1 MKLKRIATSLTI
13 ATAFLCGAAHADTT
27 YTNTGVIGSPIYSM
41 GAPDT
46 TSYGEFFTAPGG
58 VLKSFTFQALSG
70 VSGNVD
76 LTIAAWDGSKPV
88 GPALYTSAPI
98 SYNGG
103 VQYLGANGINLTL
116 TAGTNYIAYLT
127 VAGVASPM
135 SEVSI
140 AGSNSDGGLGGG
152 FRFLNSAGTD
162 PLTLQTPW
170 SSWYVPAMAYT
181 ATFAP
186 AVPEPETYGMMLA
199 GLALVG
205 VLARRKRA

>member
-1 MKLKRIATSLTI
+1 MKLHPIASSI
-13 ATAFLCGAAHADTT
+13 AIAAAFLCGAAHADTT
-27 YTNTGVIGSPIYSM
+27 YTNTAAVGAPIYQL

-70 VSGNVD
+70 QSGNVD

-103 VQYLGANGINLTL
+103 VQYLGASGINLTL

-127 VAGVASPM
+127 VAGVSSPI
-135 SEVSI
+135 SNVTV

-152 FRFLNSAGTD
+152 FRFLNSAGAD
-162 PLTLQTPW
+162 PLTQASSW
-170 SSWYVPAMAYT
+170 SSWGTPAMAYT
-181 ATFAP
+181 ATFAA
-186 AVPEPETYGMMLA
+186 AVPEPETYGMLLA

-205 VLARRKRA
+205 VMARRKRA